1 MPIGDEIKKAREA
14 LKLSQMELSRRSGVP
29 RSMLRRV
36 EEGENTTVDTLAT
49 IVAHLPNLEALHLG
63 GVKLLKQND
72 LHEALNNQ
80 MSAVT
85 ALLETVNRLVQDL
98 GKVATTSAGV
108 MRTAEAVGALTPV
121 PRSAPEPMEMPVEPP
136 LPPALAEQFRELDRS
151 IEEGKPL
158 VYEGEKSEG

>member
-36 EEGENTTVDTLAT
+36 EEGENTTVDTLSA
-49 IVAHLPNLEALHLG
+49 IVAYLPNLEALHLG

-80 MSAVT
+80 MTAVT
-85 ALLETVNRLVQDL
+85 ALLETVNRLMQDL
-98 GKVATTSAGV
+98 GKVVTASAGV
-108 MRTAEAVGALTPV
+108 MRTAEATGALAPV
-121 PRSAPEPMEMPVEPP
+121 PRTEPEPPPPHAEPL
-136 LPPALAEQFRELDRS
+136 LPPALAEHLRELDRS
-151 IEEGKPL
+151 IEEGQPL
-158 VYEGEKSEG
+158 VYEGDKSEG